1 MMMQERE
8 AFDRAF
14 VALSYWLDRRGDEL
28 LGPLS
33 LPHAG
38 AVGLA
43 RRLTAPERTVRA
55 QTLAVELNR
64 VVLALESRRLR

>member
-1 MMMQERE
+1 MMQERE

-28 LGPLS
+28 LGPLT
-33 LPHAG
+33 LPQAG
-38 AVGLA
+38 ALDLA
-43 RRLTAPERTVRA
+43 RRLAAPERTARA
-55 QTLAVELNR
+55 QTLAAELNR